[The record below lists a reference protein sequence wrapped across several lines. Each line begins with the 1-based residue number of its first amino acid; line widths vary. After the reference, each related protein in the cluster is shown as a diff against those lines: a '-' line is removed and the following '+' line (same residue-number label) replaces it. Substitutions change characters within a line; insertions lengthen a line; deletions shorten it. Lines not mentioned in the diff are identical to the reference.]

1 MNNYV
6 YEYGNKLYINLTNQC
21 SNNCAFCIRN
31 NTDELNG
38 FNLWLD
44 KEPEAQEV
52 IEILE
57 KKDLSQYPEIVFCG
71 FGEPTYRLEQLIKI
85 GQYIK
90 SRGAKT
96 RLDTNGQGN
105 LINNRDI
112 VPALKGVIDKVSIS
126 LNQYNSKDYDRICL
140 SVYGEQ
146 GFYAMI
152 EFAQACKNAGIET
165 RFTLVDVIPTE
176 DIEKCKNLAKN
187 LGIDLE
193 IRSFIE

>member
-44 KEPEAQEV
+44 KEPETQEV

-71 FGEPTYRLEQLIKI
+71 FGEPTYRLEQLIKL

>member
-38 FNLWLD
+38 YNLWLE

-52 IEILE
+52 IDLL
-57 KKDLSQYPEIVFCG
+57 KDKDLSKYPEIVFCG
-71 FGEPTYRLEQLIKI
+71 FGEPTYRLDQLVKI

-90 SRGAKT
+90 SRGART
-96 RLDTNGQGN
+96 RLDTNGQGS
-105 LINNRDI
+105 LINNYDI
-112 VPALKGVIDKVSIS
+112 VPSLKGAIDKVSIS
-126 LNQYNSKDYDRICL
+126 LNQYNSKDYDKICL

-152 EFAQACKNAGIET
+152 EFAKSCKNAGIET
-165 RFTLVDVIPTE
+165 RFTLVDVIPQE
-176 DIEKCKNLAKN
+176 DIEKCKQLAQS
-187 LGIDLE
+187 LGIELE